1 MFASKK
7 YSVWDLYRKLTEL
20 HWKGKYFSIDNVTTY
35 LSEDNKT
42 LAVVEYDNKKSLI
55 ISVKFK

>member
-1 MFASKK
+1 MYISEKF
-7 YSVWDLYRKLTEL
+7 SVWDLYRKLTEMQ
-20 HWKGKYFSIDNVTTY
+20 WKGKYFSVDNITTY

-55 ISVKFK
+55 VSVKFK

>member
-20 HWKGKYFSIDNVTTY
+20 QWKGKYFSIDNVTTY